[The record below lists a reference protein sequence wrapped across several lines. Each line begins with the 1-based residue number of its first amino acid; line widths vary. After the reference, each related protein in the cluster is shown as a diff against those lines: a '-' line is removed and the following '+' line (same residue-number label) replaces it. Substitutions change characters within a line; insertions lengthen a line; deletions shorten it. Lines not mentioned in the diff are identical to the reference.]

1 MNHLLDAAV
10 KAHGGLDAWNR
21 LESVWVDLSIGGAL
35 WDLKDQA
42 GLFTVG
48 TYEADL
54 RRQRATLGH
63 SRGANRRVRFSPGRL
78 SLETN
83 DGATLEVRENP
94 RSAFAGHV
102 NETPWDEL
110 HAAYFTG
117 YALWT
122 YLTLPFLYTYP
133 GFETEEIA
141 PWSEEGEQWRR
152 LRVTFPD
159 SVASHARE
167 QVSYFGPDGLLRRHD
182 YAVDVLGGS
191 EGAHYVHD
199 FHEHDGIKVPY
210 RRRVYPRGPDNIKLA
225 QPILVSIDIK
235 SVRFARADRSR
246 IGA

>member
-1 MNHLLDAAV
+1 MSDLLDFAV
-10 KAHGGLDAWNR
+10 KAHGGLDAWRR
-21 LESVWVDLSIGGAL
+21 LQSVSIDLSIGGAL
-35 WDLKDQA
+35 WDLKGQA
-42 GLFTVG
+42 GLFTVA

-63 SRGANRRVRFSPGRL
+63 FRDPDRLVRFSPKRL
-78 SLETN
+78 SLETR
-83 DGATLEVRENP
+83 DGTALAVRENP
-94 RSAFAGHV
+94 RSEFAGHV

-133 GFETEEIA
+133 GFETEEIT
-141 PWSEEGEQWRR
+141 PWKEEDEQWRR

-159 SVASHARE
+159 SVASHTQE

-191 EGAHYVHD
+191 EGAHYVDD
-199 FHEHDGIKVPY
+199 FHDHDGIKVPY
-210 RRRVYPRGPDNIKLA
+210 RRRVYPRGPDNVRLA
-225 QPILVSIDIK
+225 EPLLISIDI
-235 SVRFARADRSR
+235 SAVRFATNPTRS
-246 IGA
+246 